1 MTARRIAV
9 ACLLVLCGF
18 ASGLVVLRPMHALD
32 DASAQ
37 TTTATPA
44 PPRGQAPAAALSA
57 PAAAAAT
64 SAMPDFTRIAE
75 QAVPAVVNVSSVQ
88 YTRRRLS
95 PFTTDPFFQFPDL
108 FGDSREL
115 GRRPFENSLGSG
127 VLVSRDGYVLTNNHV
142 VTGENGGRSND
153 IEITVALADKR
164 ELPAKVIGVD
174 RGTDLALLK
183 IEGNNFPTL
192 PWGDSKKLKVAEWVL
207 AIGNPYQLSETVTLG
222 IVSAVNRTNVGINL
236 YEDFIQT
243 DAAIN
248 PGNSGGALVNAR
260 GELIGINTAIFSQ
273 SGGYQGIG
281 FAVASHLA
289 QQTLKDLQQ
298 YGQVPRGTV
307 SGIAITTH
315 SPQLADR
322 YRLPNTPGVL
332 ITRTSQQIRTAFEP
346 GDIIVSFNG
355 TEVNE
360 DRQLVR
366 LMGDAKIG
374 STAAV
379 VVIRDGRRLELKV
392 PIEQQ
397 RR

>member
-9 ACLLVLCGF
+9 AFLLLLCGF
-18 ASGLVVLRPMHALD
+18 ASGLVLLGRMHALD

-37 TTTATPA
+37 SPVQ
-44 PPRGQAPAAALSA
+44 PRGQAPAVAVAA
-57 PAAAAAT
+57 PAAAAAAT
-64 SAMPDFTRIAE
+64 SVIPDFSRIAE

-95 PFTTDPFFQFPDL
+95 PYANDPFFQIPDL

-115 GRRPFENSLGSG
+115 GPRRPFENSLGSG
-127 VLVSRDGYVLTNNHV
+127 VLVSRDGYILTNNHV
-142 VTGENGGRSND
+142 VTGDSGGRSGD

-164 ELPAKVIGVD
+164 ELRAKVIGVD

-289 QQTLKDLQQ
+289 QETLKDLQQ
-298 YGQVPRGTV
+298 YGQVPRGTIG
-307 SGIAITTH
+307 GIAVTTLNP
-315 SPQLADR
+315 SLAAR
-322 YRLPNTPGVL
+322 YSLPNTPGVL
-332 ITRTSQQIRTAFEP
+332 IYRTSRQIRTGFEP

-360 DRQLVR
+360 DVQLIR

-374 STAAV
+374 STATV
-379 VVIRDGRRLELKV
+379 VVIRDGRRMELKV

>member
-9 ACLLVLCGF
+9 AFLLILCGF
-18 ASGLVVLRPMHALD
+18 ASGLVFLGRMHALD

-37 TTTATPA
+37 TTTPA
-44 PPRGQAPAAALSA
+44 PPRGQAPAAAVAA
-57 PAAAAAT
+57 PAAAATT
-64 SAMPDFTRIAE
+64 SVIPDFSRIAE
-75 QAVPAVVNVSSVQ
+75 QSVPAVVNVSSVQ
-88 YTRRRLS
+88 YARRRLS
-95 PFTTDPFFQFPDL
+95 PYSTDPFFQL

-115 GRRPFENSLGSG
+115 GPRQPFENSLGSG
-127 VLVSRDGYVLTNNHV
+127 VIVSRDGYVLTNNHV
-142 VTGENGGRSND
+142 VTGENGGARASD

-164 ELPAKVIGVD
+164 EMPAKVIGVD

-183 IEGNNFPTL
+183 IEGNNFPVL
-192 PWGDSKKLKVAEWVL
+192 PWGDSQKLKVAEWVL

-289 QQTLKDLQQ
+289 QKTLDELKQ
-298 YGQVPRGTV
+298 YGQVRRGTIR
-307 SGIAITTH
+307 GIAVDNLN
-315 SPQLADR
+315 PRVAV
-322 YRLPNTPGVL
+322 RLGVPGNTRGVL
-332 ITRTSQQIRTAFEP
+332 VVDTSRQLRTGFEQ

-355 TEVNE
+355 TEVTE
-360 DRQLVR
+360 EVQLQR
-366 LMGDAKIG
+366 LVGEAKID
-374 STAAV
+374 STATV
-379 VVIRDGRRLELKV
+379 GVIRDGRRIEVKV
-392 PIEQQ
+392 PITQQ
-397 RR
+397 SR